1 MMSFALV
8 GTLIGVALGR
18 RFTVVA
24 LIPAMT
30 FALIIGGAAALG
42 GGTFGATMIELASF
56 LICLQIGY
64 LAGAAVRLSIF
75 GSLKQRPVETGP
87 IEGSFPT
94 IRVDRR

>member
-1 MMSFALV
+1 MMPFALV

-30 FALIIGGAAALG
+30 FALMIGGVAAVG
-42 GGTFGATMIELASF
+42 GGAFGTTMIGLASF

-64 LAGAAVRLSIF
+64 LGGATIRFSTF
-75 GSLKQRPVETGP
+75 GSLTQRPAETGP
-87 IEGSFPT
+87 IERSFPT